1 MYLSLNWVKNW
12 LKLPNNLTPKEME
25 LALTMS
31 TVEVEGIIQQAEQ
44 LKGIVVGQI
53 VELAKH
59 PQADLLQVCQVNI
72 GKKTEQI
79 VCGGTNLSKGMLVAV
94 ATVGSRV
101 KWHGQGDW
109 VELASAKIRGVESHG
124 MIVSVPEIGIANLFN
139 QGSEREILDLSSFA
153 GKPGQELSQLLELD
167 DVIMDIDNKSINHRP
182 DLWGQYGLSREL
194 AAIYKLKLTPYQY
207 NQVKGNNKSKI
218 KVTIQDKNC
227 YRYSAVLVKNI
238 KVAESP
244 WWLKV
249 KLQAVGI
256 RPINNVVDITNYVMY
271 ELGQPLHAFDARQLS
286 GHNIVVSSAKKAE
299 KFITLDGVKRKLSE
313 KVMMIG
319 DGKKYLAIAG
329 IMGGQNSEISSDTT
343 EVLIESAN
351 FKASTIRQ
359 ASQFL
364 NLRTESST
372 RFEKSIDPEL
382 TLVAIAKAV
391 ELLLKVCPEA
401 IVASEVA
408 DINNNPFQPITL
420 EVSEQL
426 INERFGVAIPSQEII
441 GILQRLQFGVVNKK
455 GKYTIQVPSFRATKD
470 ISIPED
476 IVEEVARI
484 YGYDKIPL
492 QLPKLAVQEPM
503 TDIRVQ
509 AERGIKQWLALGQA
523 YHEVYSYAFTDQ
535 TWANILNFDM
545 STHLKIKN
553 AISPEQTYLNKSLL
567 PNLLSIASSN
577 WRWYDNF
584 KIFEL
589 QRVFDKSEK
598 SHYHIDQT
606 HKKYLPQQAK
616 HLTGVQVSS
625 YNSEKIF
632 FELKGLLESLADYW
646 GLKINFEKLDLPYAD
661 VASAVIIEGAKMG
674 FFGILKTELFSA
686 NNKNVTV
693 GFWDLDFSSVIKH
706 ISQSKKYQLL
716 PKFPSVNRDMA
727 IVVDK
732 NIQWQD
738 IVKNI
743 YNTSALIKNI
753 EPFDI
758 FRGPEIGESKKSIAF
773 HLEFRSDDRTLLT
786 EDVDKIMADV
796 LTVLTSKFEAKL
808 R

>member
-12 LKLPNNLTPKEME
+12 LKLPNNLSPKELE

-31 TVEVEGIIQQAEQ
+31 TVEVEDITLQAEQ

-53 VELAKH
+53 VEIAKH

-72 GKKTEQI
+72 GKTTEQI

-101 KWHGQGDW
+101 RWHGQGDW
-109 VELASAKIRGVESHG
+109 VELAPAKIRGVESQG
-124 MIVSVPEIGIANLFN
+124 MIVSVPEIGLANLFH
-139 QGSEREILDLSSFA
+139 QSSEREILDLSSFP

-167 DVIMDIDNKSINHRP
+167 DVIMDIDNKSMNHRP
-182 DLWGQYGLSREL
+182 DLWGQYGLAREL
-194 AAIYKLKLTPYQY
+194 AAIYKLKLSPYPHSPI
-207 NQVKGNNKSKI
+207 KGDAKSKI
-218 KVTIQDKNC
+218 KVNIQNKDC
-227 YRYSAVLVKNI
+227 YRYSAILLSNI
-238 KVAESP
+238 VVAESP
-244 WWLKV
+244 WWLKI

-256 RPINNVVDITNYVMY
+256 RPINNIVDITNYVMY
-271 ELGQPLHAFDARQLS
+271 ELCQPLHAFDARQVS

-299 KFITLDGVKRKLSE
+299 KFTTLDGVKRKLSE

-319 DGKKYLAIAG
+319 DGQKYLAIAG

-351 FKASTIRQ
+351 FKASSIRQ

-364 NLRTESST
+364 NLRSESST
-372 RFEKSIDPEL
+372 RFEKSLDPEL
-382 TLVAIAKAV
+382 TMVALGRVV
-391 ELLLKVCPEA
+391 EFVSKVCPEA
-401 IVASEVA
+401 KVTSEVA
-408 DINNNPFQPITL
+408 DIDNNPFSAITL

-426 INERFGVAIPSQEII
+426 INDRFGVAIPSKEIVD
-441 GILQRLQFGVVNKK
+441 ILQRLQFEVVNKK
-455 GKYTIQVPSFRATKD
+455 GKYTIKVPSFRATKD

-492 QLPKLAVQEPM
+492 QLPKLEVKEPII
-503 TDIRVQ
+503 DIRVQ
-509 AERGIKQWLALGQA
+509 AEREIKQWLTLGQS
-523 YHEVYSYAFTDQ
+523 YDEVYSYPFTDQ

-545 STHLKIKN
+545 STHIKVKN
-553 AISPEQTYLNKSLL
+553 AISPEQAYLNTSLL
-567 PNLLSIASSN
+567 PNLFSMAASN

-598 SHYHIDQT
+598 SHHYIDQT
-606 HKKYLPQQAK
+606 HKKYLPQQSK
-616 HLTGVQVSS
+616 HLTGVQVTSS
-625 YNSEKIF
+625 NNEKLF
-632 FELKGLLESLADYW
+632 FEIKGLLESLADYW
-646 GLKINFEKLDLPYAD
+646 GLKITFENLNLSYAMI
-661 VASAVIIEGAKMG
+661 AHTIVIDGAKMG
-674 FFGILKTELFSA
+674 FFGVLKKDLFTT
-686 NNKNVTV
+686 NNQNVSV
-693 GFWDLDFSSVIKH
+693 GFWDLDFSNIVKH
-706 ISQSKKYQLL
+706 ISQNKKYQIL

-727 IVVDK
+727 IVLDK
-732 NIQWQD
+732 KVQWQD
-738 IVKNI
+738 IVQNI
-743 YNTSALIKNI
+743 HKTSALIKNI
-753 EPFDI
+753 DPFDI
-758 FRGPEIGESKKSIAF
+758 FMGKEIGDDKKSIAF

-786 EDVDKIMADV
+786 EDVDKIMADI
-796 LTVLTSKFEAKL
+796 LTVLQTKFAAKL

>member
-12 LKLPNNLTPKEME
+12 LKLPSNISTKDLG

-31 TVEVEGIIQQAEQ
+31 TVEVEGIEQQAEQ
-44 LKGIVVGQI
+44 LRGIVLGQI

-79 VCGGTNLSKGMLVAV
+79 VCGGTNLRKGMLVAV

-109 VELASAKIRGVESHG
+109 VALEPVKIRGVESQG
-124 MIVSVPEIGIANLFN
+124 MIVSVPEIGISNLFN
-139 QGSEREILDLSSFA
+139 QTSEKEILDLSDFTA
-153 GKPGQELSQLLELD
+153 KPGQDLSQVLELN
-167 DVIMDIDNKSINHRP
+167 DVIIDIDNKSINHRP
-182 DLWGQYGLSREL
+182 DLWGQYGLAREL
-194 AAIYKLKLTPYQY
+194 AAIYKLKLTPYQS
-207 NQVKGNNKSKI
+207 VSIKGNNKSKV
-218 KVTIQDKNC
+218 KVSVQNKDC
-227 YRYSAVLVKNI
+227 YRYSAVLLNNI

-249 KLQAVGI
+249 RLQSVGV

-271 ELGQPLHAFDARQLS
+271 ELGQPLHAFDAKQVS
-286 GHNIVVSSAKKAE
+286 GHNIVVTAAKKAE

-313 KVMMIG
+313 NVMMIG

-351 FKASTIRQ
+351 FKASSIRR

-364 NLRTESST
+364 NLRSESST
-372 RFEKSIDPEL
+372 RFEKSLDPEL
-382 TLVAIAKAV
+382 TILALNKVV
-391 ELLLKVCPEA
+391 EMLTQVCPQAEV
-401 IVASEVA
+401 ISEVA
-408 DINNNPFQPITL
+408 DVNNNPFTPITL

-426 INERFGVAIPSQEII
+426 INDRFGVAIPSKEII
-441 GILQRLQFGVVNKK
+441 NILQRLQFEVVNKK
-455 GKYTIQVPSFRATKD
+455 GKYTIHVPSFRATKD

-492 QLPKLAVQEPM
+492 QLPKLEVKEPII
-503 TDIRVQ
+503 DVSVQ
-509 AERGIKQWLALGQA
+509 AERDIKQWLAFGQG
-523 YHEVYSYAFTDQ
+523 YDEVYSYSFTDQ

-545 STHLKIKN
+545 SSHIKVKN
-553 AISPEQTYLNKSLL
+553 AISPEQAYLNKSLL
-567 PNLLSIASSN
+567 PNLLNMAQSN

-589 QRVFDKSEK
+589 QRIFDKKEK
-598 SHYHIDQT
+598 SHYYVDQQ

-616 HLTGVQVSS
+616 HLAGVQVASQAPD
-625 YNSEKIF
+625 KVF
-632 FELKGLLESLADYW
+632 FELKGLFESLADYW
-646 GLKINFEKLDLPYAD
+646 GLKMVFEATELPYASFAYSI
-661 VASAVIIEGAKMG
+661 VIEGTTMG
-674 FFGILKTELFSA
+674 VFGILQTDLFSST
-686 NNKNVTV
+686 NKKVSV
-693 GFWDLDFSSVIKH
+693 GFWDLDFSNVIKH
-706 ISQSKKYQLL
+706 LSQSKKFQIL

-727 IVVDK
+727 IVIERRV
-732 NIQWQD
+732 QWQD
-738 IVKNI
+738 ILETI
-743 YNTSALIKNI
+743 YKTSALIKNI
-753 EPFDI
+753 DPFDV
-758 FRGPEIGESKKSIAF
+758 FMGKEIGEDKKSLAF
-773 HLEFRSDDRTLLT
+773 HLEFRSDDRTLLA
-786 EDVDKIMADV
+786 EDIDKIMKDILAV
-796 LTVLTSKFEAKL
+796 LASKFEARL

>member
-12 LKLPNNLTPKEME
+12 LKLPSNLSPKELE

-31 TVEVEGIIQQAEQ
+31 TVEVEGITLQAEQ

-72 GKKTEQI
+72 GKSTEQI

-101 KWHGQGDW
+101 KWHGQGEW
-109 VELASAKIRGVESHG
+109 VELAPAKIRGVESQG

-139 QGSEREILDLSSFA
+139 QSSEREILDLSAFP
-153 GKPGQELSQLLELD
+153 GKPGQELSQLLGLD
-167 DVIMDIDNKSINHRP
+167 DIIMDIDNKSMNHRP
-182 DLWGQYGLSREL
+182 DLWGQYGLAREL
-194 AAIYKLKLTPYQY
+194 AAIYKLKLAPYQHTPI
-207 NQVKGNNKSKI
+207 KGENKVKI
-218 KVTIQDKNC
+218 KVNIQNKDC
-227 YRYSAVLVKNI
+227 HRYSAVLLDNV

-249 KLQAVGI
+249 RLQSVGL

-271 ELGQPLHAFDARQLS
+271 ELGQPLHAFDAKQLS
-286 GHNIVVSSAKKAE
+286 GHNIVVSSAKKSE
-299 KFITLDGVKRKLSE
+299 KFISLDGIKRKLSE
-313 KVMMIG
+313 KVLMIG

-343 EVLIESAN
+343 EVLFESAN
-351 FKASTIRQ
+351 FKAATIRQ

-364 NLRTESST
+364 NLRSESSA
-372 RFEKSIDPEL
+372 RFEKSLDPEM
-382 TLVAIAKAV
+382 TLVALDKAV

-401 IVASEVA
+401 RVRSEVA
-408 DINNNPFQPITL
+408 DVNNNPFPKITL
-420 EVSEQL
+420 EVSETL
-426 INERFGVAIPSQEII
+426 INDRFGVTIPSKEII
-441 GILQRLQFGVVNKK
+441 DILKRLQFEVNNKK

-492 QLPKLAVQEPM
+492 QLPKLEMKEPII
-503 TDIRVQ
+503 DIRVQ
-509 AERGIKQWLALGQA
+509 AERDIKQWLAYSQG
-523 YHEVYSYAFTDQ
+523 YNEVYSYPFTNQ
-535 TWANILNFDM
+535 IWANLLAFDM
-545 STHLKIKN
+545 SKHIKVKN
-553 AISPEQTYLNKSLL
+553 AISPEQAYLNTSLL
-567 PNLLSIASSN
+567 PNLLNIAADNS
-577 WRWYDNF
+577 RWYDNF
-584 KIFEL
+584 QIFEL
-589 QRVFDKSEK
+589 QRVFEKNEK
-598 SHYHIDQT
+598 SHYYVDQS
-606 HKKYLPQQAK
+606 HKKYLPQQSK
-616 HLTGVQVSS
+616 HLTGIQVSS
-625 YNSEKIF
+625 GNSEKVF
-632 FELKGLLESLADYW
+632 FEIKGLLQSAAEYW
-646 GLKINFEKLDLPYAD
+646 GLKMDFVALNLPYATF
-661 VASAVIIEGAKMG
+661 AHSVIVEGDAMG
-674 FFGILKTELFSA
+674 YFGILKKDLWASHK
-686 NNKNVTV
+686 KNTV
-693 GFWDLDFSSVIKH
+693 LGFWDLDFSKIIKH

-732 NIQWQD
+732 KIQWQD
-738 IVKNI
+738 IVQNI
-743 YNTSALIKNI
+743 YKTSALIKNI
-753 EPFDI
+753 DPFDV
-758 FRGPEIGESKKSIAF
+758 FMGKEIGDDKKSIAF

-786 EDVDKIMADV
+786 EDVDKIMADILAV
-796 LTVLTSKFEAKL
+796 LLSKFAAKL

>member
-12 LKLPNNLTPKEME
+12 LKLPSNLSPKELE

-31 TVEVEGIIQQAEQ
+31 TVEVEGITLQAEQ
-44 LKGIVVGQI
+44 LKGIVIGQI

-94 ATVGSRV
+94 ATVGSKV

-109 VELASAKIRGVESHG
+109 VELAPAKIRGVESQG

-139 QGSEREILDLSSFA
+139 QSSEREILDLSAFTA
-153 GKPGQELSQLLELD
+153 KPGQELSQLLGLD
-167 DVIMDIDNKSINHRP
+167 DIILDIDNKSMNHRP
-182 DLWGQYGLSREL
+182 DLWGQYGLTREL
-194 AAIYKLKLTPYQY
+194 AAIYKLKLTPYQHT
-207 NQVKGNNKSKI
+207 KIKSDSKSKI
-218 KVTIQDKNC
+218 KVSIQNKDC
-227 YRYSAVLVKNI
+227 YRYSAVLVNNI

-271 ELGQPLHAFDARQLS
+271 ELGQPLHAFDARQVS
-286 GHNIVVSSAKKAE
+286 EHNIVVSSAKRAE

-364 NLRTESST
+364 NLRSESST
-372 RFEKSIDPEL
+372 RFEKSLDPEL
-382 TLVAIAKAV
+382 TLVAIDKVV

-401 IVASEVA
+401 TVASEVT
-408 DINNNPFQPITL
+408 DINNNPFPGITL

-426 INERFGVAIPSQEII
+426 INDRFGVAIPSKDIVS
-441 GILQRLQFGVVNKK
+441 ILQRLQFEVVNKK
-455 GKYTIQVPSFRATKD
+455 GKYTIKVPSFRATKD

-492 QLPKLAVQEPM
+492 QLPKLEVKEPI

-509 AERGIKQWLALGQA
+509 AERDVKQWLAFAQG
-523 YHEVYSYAFTDQ
+523 YSEVYSYAFCDQ
-535 TWANILNFDM
+535 TWANILSFDM
-545 STHLKIKN
+545 DTHIKVKN
-553 AISPEQTYLNKSLL
+553 AINPEQTYLNKSLL
-567 PNLLSIASSN
+567 PNLLSMATSN

-589 QRVFDKSEK
+589 QRVFDKSDK
-598 SHYHIDQT
+598 SQYCGDQL
-606 HKKYLPQQAK
+606 HKKYLPQQSK
-616 HLTGVQVSS
+616 HLTGVQVTNG
-625 YNSEKIF
+625 NSEKLF

-646 GLKINFEKLDLPYAD
+646 GWKMSFAKLELAYAQ
-661 VASAVIIEGAKMG
+661 VAFSVIIEGSKMG
-674 FFGILKTELFSA
+674 FFGILKTELFST
-686 NNKNVTV
+686 NNKNLGV
-693 GFWDLDFSSVIKH
+693 GFWDLDFSDVVKH

-732 NIQWQD
+732 KIQWQD
-738 IVKNI
+738 IVQNI

-758 FRGPEIGESKKSIAF
+758 FMGKEIGDDKKSIAY

-786 EDVDKIMADV
+786 EDVDKIMADILAV
-796 LTVLTSKFEAKL
+796 LASKFEARL